1 MRRREFIGL
10 GVLIIASAAS
20 AQPRGKV
27 YRIGILSPGPPQAQ
41 TSEQFVAFT
50 RAMAGLGYVLGEN
63 LAIELRGA
71 GGRLDRLPALVQEL
85 IDAKADVLVINGY
98 PAAVAAKASGHPT
111 VAAIGTGDAVLTGL
125 VQSFAHP
132 GGNITGISESAGE
145 LSTKRLGLLK
155 ELLPNL
161 RQVAMLWNQDDLGMT
176 LRYRASSEAAE
187 KLGVRV
193 QALGVRAPDEFEAA
207 FAAMDA
213 DRPDAILMVADS
225 LTNLNRQRVI
235 DFARQRRMPA
245 IYELHRPRR
254 RLDVVRPEPFRALR
268 TRRGSHGSDPSRR
281 EARRSAVRAAD
292 PLRLCVQSQDRQ
304 GNRAGAPAHAHC
316 PCRRGRRVGKGLPRA
331 LAPAPNHPRHPAST
345 HVGPRSGA

>member
-245 IYELHRPRR
+245 IYELAFI
-254 RLDVVRPEPFRALR
+254 VRDGGLMSY
-268 TRRGSHGSDPSRR
+268 GPSLS
-281 EARRSAVRAAD
+281 EHFERAAA
-292 PLRLCVQSQDRQ
+292 LTDRIPRGEKPGDLPFEQ
-304 GNRAGAPAHAHC
+304 PTRYVFAFNLKTAKAIGLEPPPMLIARADE
-316 PCRRGRRVGKGLPRA
+316 V
-331 LAPAPNHPRHPAST
+331 
-345 HVGPRSGA
+345 VE

>member
-10 GVLIIASAAS
+10 GGVLLIASAAS

-63 LAIELRGA
+63 LAIEVRGA

-98 PAAVAAKASGHPT
+98 PAAVAAKASGHAT

-245 IYELHRPRR
+245 IYELAFI
-254 RLDVVRPEPFRALR
+254 VRDGGLMSY
-268 TRRGSHGSDPSRR
+268 GPSLS
-281 EARRSAVRAAD
+281 EHFERAAALTD
-292 PLRLCVQSQDRQ
+292 RILRGEKPGDLPFEQPTRYVFAFNLKTAKAI
-304 GNRAGAPAHAHC
+304 GLEPPPMLIARADE
-316 PCRRGRRVGKGLPRA
+316 VIE
-331 LAPAPNHPRHPAST
+331 
-345 HVGPRSGA
+345 

>member
-10 GVLIIASAAS
+10 GGVLLVASAAS

-27 YRIGILSPGPPQAQ
+27 HRIGFLSAGPPLAQ
-41 TSEQFVAFT
+41 TSEQLVAFT
-50 RAMAGLGYVLGEN
+50 RAMARLGYGLGEN
-63 LAIELRGA
+63 LAIEIRGA

-85 IDAKADVLVINGY
+85 IDAKADVLVVNGY
-98 PAAVAAKASGHPT
+98 PTAVAAKASGHPT

-187 KLGVRV
+187 KLGIKV

-235 DFARQRRMPA
+235 DFARQRRTPA
-245 IYELHRPRR
+245 IYELAFI
-254 RLDVVRPEPFRALR
+254 VRDGGLMSY
-268 TRRGSHGSDPSRR
+268 GPSLS
-281 EARRSAVRAAD
+281 EHYERAAALTD
-292 PLRLCVQSQDRQ
+292 RILRGAKPGDLPFEQPTRYVFAFNLKTAKAI
-304 GNRAGAPAHAHC
+304 GLEPPPMLIARADE
-316 PCRRGRRVGKGLPRA
+316 V
-331 LAPAPNHPRHPAST
+331 
-345 HVGPRSGA
+345 VE